1 MLTAFLA
8 DAKSTIKA
16 RTNRDET
23 GATAVEYGIMVALIA
38 VVIIVAVTLLGG
50 NLQQMMGD
58 ASCQMDGDTTAAT
71 DTFDP
76 ALNGGAGGCA

>member
-38 VVIIVAVTLLGG
+38 VVIIVGVTLVGDNLLELFNSVGG
-50 NLQQMMGD
+50 KID
-58 ASCQMDGDTTAAT
+58 PTPATTTTPPASS
-71 DTFDP
+71 
-76 ALNGGAGGCA
+76 